1 MISIKNKKN
10 GCVIAFATL
19 LIATLF
25 MPANLFSQ
33 AGGAS
38 VPFLRISPDARAS
51 GMGETGVAIADN
63 ANAVYWNPGGL
74 AFLDYFNRGS
84 EFEDPIPFR
93 QVSLCGSPWLPQ
105 FNADLYYA
113 YAAFVNHFED
123 IGTLAA
129 NFRFMN
135 LGTFIRTDVNGQ
147 NKGEFT
153 SNEFALSV
161 AFGTQITS
169 ELGVGANLSYIRS
182 NLTPSFNNQAAAIG
196 NSASLD
202 LGMLWKPQ
210 NLWFLKDNLSLGFN
224 LQYLGPKI
232 TYISEADPLPTN
244 LKMGFAYTLFKDEF
258 NDLKI
263 AVDFQKLLVNRDTLG
278 GSDPVPISV
287 FTAWQNKG
295 IETAFGL
302 EYWYEKIVA
311 MRAGYFTEP
320 SSLGGRH
327 FWNLGAG
334 FRYRIFQLDF
344 GYILTIDQNHPL
356 ANTMRFSML
365 MDWK

>member
-1 MISIKNKKN
+1 MYIKIKKRYC
-10 GCVIAFATL
+10 CVITFTTL
-19 LIATLF
+19 LFAILF
-25 MPANLFSQ
+25 LPANLLSQ

-38 VPFLRISPDARAS
+38 VPFLRIAPDARAS

-74 AFLDYFNRGS
+74 AFLDYFNKGS

-113 YAAFVNHFED
+113 YLSFVNHFED

-135 LGTFIRTDVNGQ
+135 LGDFMRTDQNGQ
-147 NKGEFT
+147 ERGKFT
-153 SNEFALSV
+153 SNEFAISV

-169 ELGVGANLSYIRS
+169 ELGIGANLSFIRS
-182 NLTPSFNNQAAAIG
+182 NLTPGFDGKAPAIG
-196 NSASLD
+196 NSAALD
-202 LGMLWKPQ
+202 IGMLWKPQ
-210 NLWFLKDNLSLGFN
+210 NLWVLKDNLSLGFN
-224 LQYLGPKI
+224 LQTLGPKI
-232 TYISEADPLPTN
+232 TYISEADPLPTT

-263 AVDFQKLLVNRDTLG
+263 AVDFQKLLISRDSTG
-278 GSDPVPISV
+278 GSDPVPVSLW
-287 FTAWQNKG
+287 TGWHNPG

-302 EYWYEKIVA
+302 EYWYEKVFP
-311 MRAGYFTEP
+311 MRGGYFTEP
-320 SSLGGRH
+320 SNLGGRH

-334 FRYRIFQLDF
+334 IRYRIFQLDF

-356 ANTMRFSML
+356 ANTMRFSVL
-365 MDWK
+365 MDWY